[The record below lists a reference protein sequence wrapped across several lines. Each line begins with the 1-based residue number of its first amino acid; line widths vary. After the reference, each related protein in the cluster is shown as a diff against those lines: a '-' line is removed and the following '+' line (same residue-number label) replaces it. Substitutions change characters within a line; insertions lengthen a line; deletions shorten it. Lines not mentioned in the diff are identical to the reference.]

1 MVQLQKQFTTAEQA
15 QRLIEAGLPK
25 ESADCYYTDKRAT
38 IWFRTEVDKIDWDA
52 KVGDTPFYTPCW
64 STGRLIE
71 IMHLTLIPKHRAM
84 FWLNLSKYKINNWTG
99 VMVEFFEQFIKN
111 EFVDLSK
118 LAAE

>member
-1 MVQLQKQFTTAEQA
+1 MIQLQNQFTTAEQA

-25 ESADCYYTDKRAT
+25 ETADCFITGANEPYLIGVKYNQIAPMN
-38 IWFRTEVDKIDWDA
+38 EN
-52 KVGDTPFYTPCW
+52 YLHCW

-84 FWLNLSKYKINNWTG
+84 FWLNLSKYKINNWMG

-118 LAAE
+118 LDTE